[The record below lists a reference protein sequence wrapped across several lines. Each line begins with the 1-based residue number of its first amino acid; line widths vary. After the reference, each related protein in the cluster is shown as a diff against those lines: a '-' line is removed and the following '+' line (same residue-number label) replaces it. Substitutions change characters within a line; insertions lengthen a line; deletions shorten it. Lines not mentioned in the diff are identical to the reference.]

1 MVRFIQKSEAHSVK
15 ANRTDI
21 FSDLKCC
28 IIVPTYNNAGTLKNL
43 LDDILRHTKHVIV
56 VNDGSTDQTKD
67 ILDVYKE
74 IKVIENKTN
83 RGKGFALRKSF
94 RVAVKEGYEYAIT
107 IDSDGQHSP
116 DDLPKFRSALNEHP
130 VTLILGARNMDQQ
143 GIPGKSSFGHK
154 FSNFWFWVETGI
166 KLPDTQTGYRL
177 YPIKKISGMRF
188 FTNKFEFEIEILVRT
203 AWKEIPITSI
213 PVNVYYPPAGE
224 RISHFRPFRDFTRVS
239 LLNTILVVLAFLYF
253 RPMLYF
259 KDFNLKKLK
268 KLLGS
273 GESSMKLSLAT
284 GFGVFMGI
292 VPIWGFQM
300 ITAAFLAHIFK
311 LNKALV
317 LVASNISIPPMMPVI
332 IYLSFVMGRLFVANP
347 VYIAFDKNITLESAK
362 ISFIQYIYGSI
373 PLAISAGLLAAI
385 FTYIFLYFRRN
396 GRKK

>member
-1 MVRFIQKSEAHSVK
+1 VK

-347 VYIAFDKNITLESAK
+347 VNIAFDKNITLESAK

>member
-1 MVRFIQKSEAHSVK
+1 MK

>member
-1 MVRFIQKSEAHSVK
+1 VK